1 MGKKILSFFGLC
13 AYAVGVLG
21 GLGFSLAGHGW
32 FIAAC
37 IAVLG
42 VMAFPSARECY
53 KTLAA

>member
-37 IAVLG
+37 IVVLG

-53 KTLAA
+53 KNLTA